1 MYLQTIWHEND
12 LSGKTPAI
20 QIFTGLPH
28 GVGEV
33 MTAYNALKLL
43 IQMSSP
49 ELVFAVKY
57 FSHAHSEIDFI
68 QGSKGVQGGE
78 ASLRYGIS
86 VRF

>member
-1 MYLQTIWHEND
+1 MYLQTIWHENE

-20 QIFTGLPH
+20 QIFTGLPY

-49 ELVFAVKY
+49 ELVFAVKT
-57 FSHAHSEIDFI
+57 FFAHNKIDFI
-68 QGSKGVQGGE
+68 EGPKGVQGGE
-78 ASLRYGIS
+78 APLRYDIS
-86 VRF
+86 VRL